1 VTQDLLGVDMKNYIK
16 LKFLSI
22 LFGAGNILDTAGDSF
37 PNIRT
42 YKNIMD
48 GIVND
53 MIQSEP
59 SGSGS
64 TWMNG
69 EAPDKV
75 PALY

>member
-1 VTQDLLGVDMKNYIK
+1 LLGVDMKNYIK

-22 LFGAGNILDTAGDSF
+22 LFGAGNILDENSDKF

-48 GIVND
+48 GIAND
-53 MIQSEP
+53 MITNSTASQSA
-59 SGSGS
+59 S
-64 TWMNG
+64 TWING
-69 EAPDKV
+69 TAIDKL